1 MINSPLPSISISCI
15 ETRHHEKAAKALMQ
29 TLYVCKDLSV
39 ERVYW
44 LSDSACPA
52 QGAIEQKRGKDF
64 IEWVRIEPFDLE
76 ASFNNQLSH
85 LTLDVLPRAMQTE
98 FNLLIQVDGYA
109 VNADAWTNRFFD
121 YDYIGATWPK
131 EPEGRNVGNGGFS
144 WRSKKLY
151 QAIIDL
157 RSKYSIEDFLQG
169 SSIDETWFDKFGGR
183 SIPEDNLIAKIYR
196 PILESEYGARF
207 APSELADQFSIET
220 NANSPWIGQ
229 SFGFHGRL
237 AGSFYMKPDL

>member
-1 MINSPLPSISISCI
+1 MMNSPLPSISISCI
-15 ETRHHEKAAKALMQ
+15 ETRHPEKAAKALMQ

-44 LSDSACPA
+44 LSDSACSA
-52 QGAIEQKRGKDF
+52 QGTIEQKWGKDF
-64 IEWVRIEPFDLE
+64 IEWVRIEPFSLE
-76 ASFNNQLSH
+76 ASFNDQLSH
-85 LTLDVLPRAMQTE
+85 LTLDVVPRAVNTE
-98 FNLLIQVDGYA
+98 FNLLIQADGYA
-109 VNADAWTNRFFD
+109 VNVDAWTNAFFE

-131 EPEGRNVGNGGFS
+131 ECEGRNVGNGGFS

-169 SSIDETWFDKFGGR
+169 SSIDETWFDKFSGR
-183 SIPEDNLIAKIYR
+183 SIPEDNLIGKVYR
-196 PILESEYGARF
+196 PTLERVYGIRF

-237 AGSFYMKPDL
+237 AGSFYIQPDW